1 MKIKATDLKG
11 SMLIKREY
19 DIRMDSKL
27 GKATD
32 MEPVNCACCDRKIF
46 KVALMENGEVLGS
59 ECVCILGRNWF
70 QSEESVQVMRKGRM
84 LNITQQAYAMNAG
97 LL

>member
-1 MKIKATDLKG
+1 MKIKATELKG
-11 SMLIKREY
+11 SILIKREY

-46 KVALMENGEVLGS
+46 KVALMENGDLLGS
-59 ECVCILGRNWF
+59 ECVCVLGREWF
-70 QSEESVQVMRKGRM
+70 RPEGSEDVMRQGRM
-84 LNITQQAYAMNAG
+84 LNAAQQDYAKSAG